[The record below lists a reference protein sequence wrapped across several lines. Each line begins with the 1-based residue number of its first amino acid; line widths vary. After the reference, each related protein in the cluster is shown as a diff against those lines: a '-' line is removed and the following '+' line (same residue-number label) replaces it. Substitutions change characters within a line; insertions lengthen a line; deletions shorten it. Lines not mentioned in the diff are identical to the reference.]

1 MAGALAGLCVQRGD
15 EGDHAWFPFASPALL
30 LPGGGGGGLQQGG
43 LVTQEELR
51 AACGGALSPRI
62 AHRSSSL
69 AEELAAVRGREEP
82 QGGEAEVLEAL
93 LAAPLAEGVG
103 AEVSFL
109 RPVEPGGAG
118 QPSVY
123 TFFMLRRTASGG
135 LCGVAGHAVW
145 T

>member
-1 MAGALAGLCVQRGD
+1 M
-15 EGDHAWFPFASPALL
+15 
-30 LPGGGGGGLQQGG
+30 
-43 LVTQEELR
+43 
-51 AACGGALSPRI
+51 
-62 AHRSSSL
+62 
-69 AEELAAVRGREEP
+69 
-82 QGGEAEVLEAL
+82 
-93 LAAPLAEGVG
+93 G

-145 T
+145 TYGVRHATTWAKVLQQWREALRALPCPSI